1 VGCLETC
8 LPVSSGVMKG
18 LGNRMKSRLRGVAR
32 AAAVGLAAV
41 CVVGVETGQ
50 AADLAVKV
58 PVKAATPV
66 HYSWTGCYAGAFV
79 GWAAANDWQATDLNG
94 FSAGGAN
101 PWDFSLGNQATGGG
115 TLGCNWQAT
124 SLLVLG
130 VEGEGGYLNVSGAT
144 PQPVTGT
151 VLDSGKIGSGYGLI
165 AGRAGLAFDRL
176 LIYGKVGVAF
186 YDTSATVTTTAPALT
201 ATGSQSQSTLA
212 LGVGGEYAIY
222 DHWSG
227 KAEYVFFDKGS
238 AFNACS
244 EGFCW
249 RQQPSTVQTFKIGL
263 NYKFW

>member
-1 VGCLETC
+1 M
-8 LPVSSGVMKG
+8 SGDMPAGLIGVIKG
-18 LGNRMKSRLRGVAR
+18 LGNRMKSRLRGVVL
-32 AAAVGLAAV
+32 AAAAGLAAAGA
-41 CVVGVETGQ
+41 VGGETGQ
-50 AADLAVKV
+50 AADLALKA
-58 PVKAATPV
+58 PVKAAPV
-66 HYSWTGCYAGAFV
+66 RYSWTGCYAGAFV

-94 FSAGGAN
+94 FNPGGAN

-124 SLLVLG
+124 SWLVLG
-130 VEGEGGYLNVSGAT
+130 LEGEGGYLNVSGAT
-144 PQPVTGT
+144 PQPTVGT

-165 AGRAGLAFDRL
+165 AGRVGWTYDRL

-186 YDTSATVTTTAPALT
+186 YDTSATVTTASPALT